1 MPKVKIEDFDT
12 SKLLEKGQVQ
22 WKLIGPSYYI
32 APEVL
37 KKHNDEKWDS
47 SSCRVIIYILLSG
60 RPSFCGDN
68 NKKIM
73 DKVIIGKYDLETSPL
88 IY

>member
-1 MPKVKIEDFDT
+1 M
-12 SKLLEKGQVQ
+12 
-22 WKLIGPSYYI
+22 
-32 APEVL
+32 

-60 RPSFCGDN
+60 RPPFFGVND
-68 NKKIM
+68 KEIM

>member
-1 MPKVKIEDFDT
+1 M
-12 SKLLEKGQVQ
+12 
-22 WKLIGPSYYI
+22 
-32 APEVL
+32 

-68 NKKIM
+68 NKEIM